1 MSEVRPPL
9 SQKEERGTALEPNG
23 PSKSNLVRKY
33 PMRLCAFSVLNVSGN
48 IGEIYFWTNTSSD
61 VIATRFLFF
70 IRRFCSNSQFLNYSN
85 KF

>member
-33 PMRLCAFSVLNVSGN
+33 PVRFCAFSVLNVPGN
-48 IGEIYFWTNTSSD
+48 IGEINFWRNTSSD
-61 VIATRFLFF
+61 VIPTLRVFL
-70 IRRFCSNSQFLNYSN
+70 
-85 KF
+85 